1 MNVGRETTI
10 RGDQYDAHRIVR
22 HVCALPCR
30 GGVVRR
36 SFQFVLVDSAINDE
50 GLMVTASL
58 ATTDSLVL
66 AHTIVRS

>member
-1 MNVGRETTI
+1 M
-10 RGDQYDAHRIVR
+10 
-22 HVCALPCR
+22 
-30 GGVVRR
+30 RR